1 MKGTERTTPNGLR
14 TEITDNAR
22 AGRFEA
28 SIDGHLVG
36 WQPYRRYG
44 SHFVLM
50 RTEVDEQWRTQGI
63 SSAMIDGILG
73 MIGVTGATV
82 IPRCK
87 VAGDYIYRHPEYL
100 DLVTEQYRALLQPIS
115 RPAVNPASSE
125 PEYGH
130 GT

>member
-1 MKGTERTTPNGLR
+1 MEGTERTTPSGLR

-36 WQPYRRYG
+36 WQPYRWYG

-100 DLVTEQYRALLQPIS
+100 DLVTEQYRSLLQPIS

>member
-1 MKGTERTTPNGLR
+1 MESAERTTQNGLR

-22 AGRFEA
+22 ARQFEA
-28 SIDGHLVG
+28 SIDGHVVG

-44 SHFVLM
+44 NHIVLM

-73 MIGVTGATV
+73 MIRITGATV

-100 DLVTEQYRALLQPIS
+100 DLVTEQYRVLLRPIS
-115 RPAVNPASSE
+115 RPPVNPVSGE

>member
-1 MKGTERTTPNGLR
+1 MECTERTTPSGLR

-22 AGRFEA
+22 AGGFEA

-73 MIGVTGATV
+73 MIGVTGQRSSRAARLRVTTSTA
-82 IPRCK
+82 IPSTW
-87 VAGDYIYRHPEYL
+87 IW
-100 DLVTEQYRALLQPIS
+100 
-115 RPAVNPASSE
+115 
-125 PEYGH
+125 
-130 GT
+130 